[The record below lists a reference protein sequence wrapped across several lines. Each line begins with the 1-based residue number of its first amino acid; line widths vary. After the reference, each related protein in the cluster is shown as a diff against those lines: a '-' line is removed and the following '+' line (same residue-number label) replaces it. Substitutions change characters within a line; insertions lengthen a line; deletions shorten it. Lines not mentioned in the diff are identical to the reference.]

1 MPIKAADN
9 NNNEKPINSIPMF
22 NATNIEYKIAVVT
35 PVHSKILLIIIE
47 SYLNILGFC
56 RTKLEPRLNQTQK

>member
-22 NATNIEYKIAVVT
+22 NATNREYKIAVVT
-35 PVHSKILLIIIE
+35 PVHSKILLFIIE

-56 RTKLEPRLNQTQK
+56 RTKLETNLKQMQK

>member
-22 NATNIEYKIAVVT
+22 NATNREYKIADIT
-35 PVHSKILLIIIE
+35 PVHSKILLFIYQML
-47 SYLNILGFC
+47 S
-56 RTKLEPRLNQTQK
+56 K